1 MVKIQ
6 GIPDNIHAEKAA
18 VLRSRLIRD
27 ITSFCDDTGIKKVNI
42 TIDTNHNLNKSNSNQ
57 VESENATNKDM
68 KDEISIEQRSQQYQP
83 QPPAYNF
90 DLLVLPE
97 TVLENLLAAIDS
109 IEVESVVFEKWNLK
123 QIQPF
128 PSTVLNFWGK
138 PGTGKTLAA
147 HAIANRLGKKILLA
161 SYADIESK
169 FHGDGPKNL
178 KAIFYAAERDNA
190 VLFID
195 EADSL
200 LSKRLTEVNSG
211 SEQAI
216 NSMRSELLVRLEQF
230 RGIVI
235 FATNLVE
242 NYDVAFETRVRHIHF
257 PMPDEN
263 CRYQIW
269 QKHLPQELPLASD
282 VSIDELAKVT
292 DVCGREIREA
302 VIDAAIRVALK
313 AKKSGFDPAS
323 GEVKLKDLVEAIER
337 KKAERITPQSRELE
351 PEEKEEVTRKVKS
364 AWEAKQKEQEDS
376 TS

>member
-6 GIPDNIHAEKAA
+6 GIPENVPAPEAA
-18 VLRSRLIRD
+18 ILRSRLSRD
-27 ITSFCDDTGIKKVNI
+27 ISSFCDSTGLRKVSI
-42 TIDTNHNLNKSNSNQ
+42 QIDTHENFQERDFNLIEKQTSVRQ
-57 VESENATNKDM
+57 DK
-68 KDEISIEQRSQQYQP
+68 KDEESIENKAQQYQP
-83 QPPAYNF
+83 QSPAYGF
-90 DLLVLPE
+90 DLLVLNKE
-97 TVLENLLAAIDS
+97 IEENLLTTVDS
-109 IEVESVVFEKWNLK
+109 IEVESVVYVKWNLK

-128 PSTVLNFWGK
+128 PRTVLNFWGK

-147 HAIANRLGKKILLA
+147 HAIAHRLGKKILLA

-178 KAIFYAAERDNA
+178 KAIFYAAERDDA

-216 NSMRSELLVRLEQF
+216 NSMRSQLLICLEQF

-242 NYDVAFETRVRHIHF
+242 SYDKAFETRVRHIHF

-282 VSIDELAKVT
+282 VSINELAKVT

-302 VIDAAIRVALK
+302 VVDAAIRVALK
-313 AKKSGFDPAS
+313 SKKNGLHSATGQ
-323 GEVKLKDLVEAIER
+323 VKLQDLLDAIER
-337 KKAERITPQSRELE
+337 KKAERIAPQSRELE
-351 PEEKEEVTRKVKS
+351 PEEKEEVCNKVKS
-364 AWEAKQKEQEDS
+364 ALAKKQKQQE
-376 TS
+376 